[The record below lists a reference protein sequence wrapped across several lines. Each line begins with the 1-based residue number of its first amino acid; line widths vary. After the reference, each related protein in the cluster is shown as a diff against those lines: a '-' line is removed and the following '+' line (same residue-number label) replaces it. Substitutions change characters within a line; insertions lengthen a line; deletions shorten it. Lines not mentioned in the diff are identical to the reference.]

1 MIEEFQP
8 SRATE
13 MLLENST
20 RVELRLCLRL
30 HSNEW
35 KVTSSSTALIDV
47 LDMKSDEAER
57 GMNRDPKVDGIDR
70 ERDGEKNGI
79 ASREM
84 VPFSFSDLVVP
95 SNLAQI
101 PTGASKST
109 KAVGDMAARGA
120 TMRGSSIGG
129 STRMGLS

>member
-1 MIEEFQP
+1 MIEEFRP

-13 MLLENST
+13 MPLANST

-30 HSNEW
+30 HSNKW
-35 KVTSSSTALIDV
+35 KVTSSSAASIDV
-47 LDMKSDEAER
+47 LDMESDKAER
-57 GMNRDPKVDGIDR
+57 GMRGDLEVGGIEQERDR
-70 ERDGEKNGI
+70 ENDGI
-79 ASREM
+79 ASQEM
-84 VPFSFSDLVVP
+84 VPFSFSDPIGL

-101 PTGASKST
+101 PTEALKST
-109 KAVGDMAARGA
+109 KAVGGMAVRRA